1 MRKLLPVLLVALLAL
16 CAAAGPAQALSLPLP
31 VNQLAAP
38 AAEEDEA
45 EAEAADESGGAEEE
59 VADETSEC
67 TIEDEEDVQLCA
79 EIAAEE
85 KEEAAEECV
94 IEDATAKVSA
104 NPGNGS
110 VGLTVRYRAYA
121 PASVA
126 VDARL
131 RGGKGSVHLGAS
143 HTRFRRSGTFRD
155 TFVLGEKRMER
166 VLAAREFEVEL
177 QAVNTPR
184 HCRIEVSGAL
194 RRAKRSLRADARDRS
209 GGPGRT
215 RGR

>member
-1 MRKLLPVLLVALLAL
+1 MRKLLPSLLVALLAL
-16 CAAAGPAQALSLPLP
+16 GAVAVPAQALPLPLP
-31 VNQLAAP
+31 PVPLVAP
-38 AAEEDEA
+38 DEETDAAEAGDEQG
-45 EAEAADESGGAEEE
+45 ADENEAGEDSG
-59 VADETSEC
+59 EC

-85 KEEAAEECV
+85 REEAEAEKCV
-94 IEDATAKVSA
+94 LEDATAKVSA

-110 VGLTVRYRAYA
+110 VALVIRYEADS

-126 VDARL
+126 IDARL
-131 RGGKGSVHLGAS
+131 RGNKGSVHLGSDHA
-143 HTRFRRSGTFRD
+143 RFRRSGTFRD

-166 VLAAREFEVEL
+166 VLAAREFDIEL

-184 HCRIEVSGAL
+184 YCQIEVNGAL
-194 RRAKRSLRADARDRS
+194 HRAKRSLRTGARGRS